1 MYIDRNTKQGDM
13 LGKYY
18 VLKEN
23 LKTLCCS
30 KIFKVGDIVLVRLYS
45 SKNRLLIIDMNTSHR
60 SIHKVKRSSLNRV
73 SEEYKDY
80 QDYYG

>member
-13 LGKYY
+13 FGKYY
-18 VLKEN
+18 ILKEE

-30 KIFKVGDIVLVRLYS
+30 KVFKAGDVVLVRLYS

-60 SIHKVKRSSLNRV
+60 SIHKVKRSSLNRAA
-73 SEEYKDY
+73 EEYKDY
-80 QDYYG
+80 MEHQ